1 MKKLFFGIVLA
12 CMSLVVSAQQ
22 KPKPAAE
29 PAALKL
35 TSFLGRHP
43 GGNISS
49 DIMKM
54 LADSAL
60 NVRDAKGNRYTIKSF
75 TVNYTFTSTF
85 TDEETQQT
93 KTFRDFRSFD
103 FYDTDTLSE
112 NWRESIKDN
121 AKKDDVMLINKI
133 IVRGKNGKSYL
144 APDIKFTILL

>member
-1 MKKLFFGIVLA
+1 MKKLFFSVLLA
-12 CMSLVVSAQQ
+12 IVSAASFSQQ
-22 KPKPAAE
+22 KPKASAE
-29 PAALKL
+29 PTPLKL
-35 TSFLGRHP
+35 STFLGRHP

-54 LADSAL
+54 LAHSAL
-60 NVRDAKGNRYTIKSF
+60 IVRDAKGNRYTVKSF
-75 TVNYTFTSTF
+75 TINYTFTSTF
-85 TDEETQQT
+85 QDEETQQT

-103 FYDTDTLSE
+103 FYDTDKLSE

-144 APDIKFTILL
+144 APDIKFNILL